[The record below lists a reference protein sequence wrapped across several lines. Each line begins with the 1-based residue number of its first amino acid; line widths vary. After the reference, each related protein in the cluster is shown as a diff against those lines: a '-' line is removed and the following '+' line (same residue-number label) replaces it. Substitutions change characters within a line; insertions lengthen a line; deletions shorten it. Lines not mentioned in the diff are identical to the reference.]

1 MSLQDEQE
9 GQFSEEDMNRFEQLA
24 TQLHGQQNL
33 PMGFIGGLV
42 AAIIGAVLWAAIT
55 VATGWQIGF
64 VAVGVGFL
72 VGYAVSYL
80 GKGITPVFGYMGA
93 GLALLGVVFGKYLTI
108 VALLANA
115 AELGYF
121 ETFTILPLSLVKEYM
136 IESFSLLDL
145 LFYGIAVYEGYKLS
159 FTDLSSAD

>member
-1 MSLQDEQE
+1 MSLPDEQQE
-9 GQFSEEDMNRFEQLA
+9 EFSPEDMDRFQQLA

-93 GLALLGVVFGKYLTI
+93 GLALLGVVIGKYLTVI
-108 VALLANA
+108 GLAANG
-115 AELGYF
+115 LDIGYF
-121 ETFTILPLSLVKEYM
+121 ELLTIAPVQDVIDVM
-136 IESFSLLDL
+136 ISDFSVIDL